1 MVNLYTSTLT
11 SFLTAVKL
19 EPIPN
24 SLEELVSFFEQG
36 KIREDC
42 LITMQRGNQILLKL
56 NVKKHHIYFL
66 KRRSVILLIDISREE
81 CELPSIQKDRR
92 LVNSKSQIL
101 DELP

>member
-36 KIREDC
+36 KIRDDC

-56 NVKKHHIYFL
+56 NVKKTSY
-66 KRRSVILLIDISREE
+66 LLFKKAFSYI
-81 CELPSIQKDRR
+81 
-92 LVNSKSQIL
+92 N
-101 DELP
+101 